1 MSIKIGVIVGSTR
14 PNRLGRQVADW
25 FLNQVQDTP
34 GVEFELFDLA
44 EHQLPFLDEPQS
56 PMHGNYQQPHT
67 KRWAKMIDRQDGYIW
82 VTAEYNHGY
91 PASLKNAIDFLHA
104 EWGKKPVAFVGY
116 GSLGAAGAIEQ
127 LVNVAAE
134 LHMVPQVSTATKLVR
149 AWEMFD
155 DKGQIKPDHV
165 YGAPPQR
172 LVENLV
178 WWAKALQPIR
188 QIPQNA

>member
-1 MSIKIGVIVGSTR
+1 MSVKIGVIVGSTR
-14 PNRLGRQVADW
+14 PNRIGRQVADW
-25 FLNQVQDTP
+25 FLQQVKDTP

-44 EHQLPFLDEPQS
+44 EVKLPLLDEPES
-56 PMHGNYQQPHT
+56 PSHGNYQLDHT
-67 KRWAKMIDRQDGYIW
+67 KKWSQMIARQDGYIW
-82 VTAEYNHGY
+82 VTSEYNHGY
-91 PASLKNAIDFLHA
+91 PAALKNAIDFLYA
-104 EWGKKPVAFVGY
+104 EWGKKPVSFVGY
-116 GSLGAAGAIEQ
+116 GSLGAPAAIEQ
-127 LVNVAAE
+127 LVNVAAQ
-134 LHMVPQVSTATKLVR
+134 LHMVPQVASATKLVR

-155 DKGQIKPDHV
+155 DQGQVKPDHV